1 MGLALWAY
9 ANIQPADGSFKFDG
23 ACEVHD
29 AQTNQI
35 RNDLIGFYAH
45 PSYPAWA
52 DGIQPLQAYRFSHF
66 ENFHIG
72 TYSYYTS
79 FRNWLSEL
87 AENGLFDQ
95 PGDPFYEVLVFSGCE
110 GVINSAI
117 SAKLLVDF
125 VRFYAKAKAFPE
137 AKYHILAYE
146 SMMRA
151 FQIASV
157 NGAVS
162 FN

>member
-9 ANIQPADGSFKFDG
+9 ANIQPVDGSFKF
-23 ACEVHD
+23 EEYQEIHD
-29 AQTNQI
+29 AQTDQI
-35 RNDLIGFYAH
+35 RNDLIGFYVH
-45 PSYPAWA
+45 PTYPAWA
-52 DGIQPLQAYRFSHF
+52 VGIEPLQAYRFSHN

-72 TYSYYTS
+72 PYSYYSS
-79 FRNWLSEL
+79 FRNWLSIL
-87 AENGLFDQ
+87 AEIGHVSE
-95 PGDPFYEVLVFSGCE
+95 PGDPFYEVLIFSDCE

-117 SAKLLVDF
+117 SNKLFVDF
-125 VRFYAKAKAFPE
+125 VRFHAKAKASPKAE
-137 AKYHILAYE
+137 YYICAYE

-151 FQIASV
+151 FQIASL